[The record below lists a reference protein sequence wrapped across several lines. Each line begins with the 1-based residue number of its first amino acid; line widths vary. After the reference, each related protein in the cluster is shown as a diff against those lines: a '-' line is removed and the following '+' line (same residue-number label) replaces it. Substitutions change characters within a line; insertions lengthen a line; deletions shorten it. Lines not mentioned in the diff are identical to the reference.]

1 MEIKD
6 SGDKVYI
13 RTIPTGTVKPYT
25 KGMTITHEHL
35 ESPLIELVIDK
46 AYYFGCAIDDIDAWQ
61 TDLNL
66 IDQWS
71 NDYSM
76 QIKKNM
82 DTIELTALFYPT
94 NQCHARNKGAT
105 AGRISQDI
113 NLGAGGAPV
122 QLTAATVLDLLIDAG
137 TVLDEQNVPETG
149 RWIVLPAWACGRIK
163 KSDLK
168 DASLAGD
175 GTSIMRNGRIGVI
188 DRFEIYMSNLV
199 YSLTD
204 TVVCWHCPFG
214 TKMALTFA
222 NQIVKTRSIEKPEST
237 FAQLIDGLN
246 VWGSK
251 VVSPEAIGDLYIRK

>member
-1 MEIKD
+1 
-6 SGDKVYI
+6 
-13 RTIPTGTVKPYT
+13 
-25 KGMTITHEHL
+25 
-35 ESPLIELVIDK
+35 
-46 AYYFGCAIDDIDAWQ
+46 
-61 TDLNL
+61 
-66 IDQWS
+66 
-71 NDYSM
+71 
-76 QIKKNM
+76 M